1 MTPGKKDSFSSL
13 SDLKINNK
21 NFKIYSLSLAEAN
34 GLKGISKL
42 PKSLKVLLEN
52 LLRYEDETSVT
63 KNQITTLASYIVN
76 EFHVNSNAK
85 NIVEKDVAF
94 DFSKIT
100 YVKTFKEIL
109 TLINGELSV
118 NTTTSTTVTTTP
130 GNVDDSDSNAMDIEK
145 DNDEEENTEGDKQVT
160 LTGKRARGEEI
171 IDDLS
176 NNASESNN
184 DQAKRQKTSNE
195 TQQMAQMIAQN
206 DITKKLLQA
215 GKDLLNQAHDSTK

>member
-1 MTPGKKDSFSSL
+1 M
-13 SDLKINNK
+13 
-21 NFKIYSLSLAEAN
+21 
-34 GLKGISKL
+34 
-42 PKSLKVLLEN
+42 
-52 LLRYEDETSVT
+52 
-63 KNQITTLASYIVN
+63 
-76 EFHVNSNAK
+76 
-85 NIVEKDVAF
+85 
-94 DFSKIT
+94 
-100 YVKTFKEIL
+100 
-109 TLINGELSV
+109 

-130 GNVDDSDSNAMDIEK
+130 GNVVDSDSNAMDIEK

-184 DQAKRQKTSNE
+184 DQAKRPKTSNE